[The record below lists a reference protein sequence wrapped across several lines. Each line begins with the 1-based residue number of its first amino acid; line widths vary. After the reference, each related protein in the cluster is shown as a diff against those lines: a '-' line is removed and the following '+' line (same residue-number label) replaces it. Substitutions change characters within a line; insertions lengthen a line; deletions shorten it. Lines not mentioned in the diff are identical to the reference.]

1 MTLSFLR
8 HRMTWTT
15 LSCVLAA
22 AAVSGCDCAGPVYL
36 GSRDG
41 AEASDSFTPSV
52 RTDPCGNG
60 IDDDGD
66 ALIDEGCP
74 CGPGETQRCFPG
86 MHSNRNV
93 GTCQDGLQTCHSGQ
107 LEWGDWGDSPC
118 EGAILPAQ
126 EQCDGLDHDCNGAPD
141 EGCDCTAGET
151 RACGT
156 DSTSGPCRAG
166 VQTCRDNNGWSGCE
180 GSISPSPEI
189 CSDGIDNDCD
199 GEIDQGCSCVPVA
212 EICNDGIDNDCD
224 GEIDELACTPD
235 WMNPVELSAGGHFTC
250 VRRASGTVTCW
261 GELDDYIGLAAVPPT
276 DVEGLNGVLE
286 IAIGGSH
293 ACARRAESVVCWG
306 RNFDGQLGD
315 GTTVSHATPVVVLGL
330 TDAVEIAAG
339 SSHTCARRASGR
351 VVCWG
356 RNLSGQLGDGTT
368 VNRATPTEVIGLT
381 DAVEII
387 TGTRHTC
394 ARRSAGP
401 VVCWGEGKTG
411 PLLERRFY
419 PLPREVEL
427 RDSVQL
433 ATGCGSLIC
442 VRQSSGAVVCREH
455 GEESSLTEISGLDN
469 SIDLIAGCW
478 HFCARSA
485 SSTSCWGLNSSGQ
498 LGNGS
503 FGGNSSEPLPV
514 SSPDAADI
522 IGISAGHYHT
532 CALRASGAV
541 VCWGENSRRQLGDGT
556 IENRSTPTEVVGL

>member
-1 MTLSFLR
+1 MLSFLR

-224 GEIDELACTPD
+224 GDIDELACTPD
-235 WMNPVELSAGGHFTC
+235 WMNPVELEAGVFSTC
-250 VRRASGTVTCW
+250 VRRASGIVTCW
-261 GELDDYIGLAAVPPT
+261 GSDGSGAYRSTPV
-276 DVEGLNGVLE
+276 DVASVSGALE
-286 IAIGGSH
+286 ISVGGH
-293 ACARRAESVVCWG
+293 HTCARQAERVVCWG
-306 RNFDGQLGD
+306 SNSSGQLGD
-315 GTTVSHATPVVVLGL
+315 GTTESSATPVAVLGL
-330 TDAVEIAAG
+330 NDAVEIAAG
-339 SSHTCARRASGR
+339 GSHTCARRASGR

-356 RNLSGQLGDGTT
+356 ANAGGELGDGTT
-368 VNRATPTEVIGLT
+368 MRSPIPTEVSGLT
-381 DAVEII
+381 DAVEIAA
-387 TGTRHTC
+387 GSAGTC
-394 ARRSAGP
+394 ARTASG
-401 VVCWGEGKTG
+401 VVLCWGN
-411 PLLERRFY
+411 F
-419 PLPREVEL
+419 VEQPTPTDIGL
-427 RDSVQL
+427 
-433 ATGCGSLIC
+433 
-442 VRQSSGAVVCREH
+442 SGAAQLVIDCFRVCARRASGTVVCRN
-455 GEESSLTEISGLDN
+455 SDRPALLEISGLNDA
-469 SIDLIAGCW
+469 IDLIAGCG
-478 HFCARSA
+478 HFCARTA
-485 SSTSCWGLNSSGQ
+485 SGVISCWGVNFDGQ
-498 LGNGS
+498 LGVGS
-503 FGGNSSEPLPV
+503 FEGSSEPLPV
-514 SSPDAADI
+514 TALDAADVI
-522 IGISAGHYHT
+522 QISAGHYHT
-532 CALRASGAV
+532 CALRTSGTV
-541 VCWGENSRRQLGDGT
+541 LCWGRNLEYQLGDGT

>member
-1 MTLSFLR
+1 MDEPLNIQTHICSWLL
-8 HRMTWTT
+8 TA
-15 LSCVLAA
+15 LVI
-22 AAVSGCDCAGPVYL
+22 SGCDCAGPIYIGAL
-36 GSRDG
+36 DPRDG
-41 AEASDSFTPSV
+41 AEASDSPAPFIRFDS
-52 RTDPCGNG
+52 CGNG

-66 ALIDEGCP
+66 ARIDESCP

-235 WMNPVELSAGGHFTC
+235 WMNPVELEAGGYATC
-250 VRRASGTVTCW
+250 VRRTSGTVTCW
-261 GELDDYIGLAAVPPT
+261 GLLGDASTGPT
-276 DVEGLNGVLE
+276 DIAGVSGALE
-286 IAIGGSH
+286 IAMGSYH
-293 ACARRAESVVCWG
+293 ACVRQAERVVCWG
-306 RNFDGQLGD
+306 NNESGQLGD
-315 GTTVSHATPVVVLGL
+315 GTTQSSSTPVAVLGL
-330 TDAVEIAAG
+330 SDAVEITAG

-356 RNLSGQLGDGTT
+356 ANSIGQLGNGTT
-368 VNRATPTEVIGLT
+368 ARSTTPAEVTDMT
-381 DAVEII
+381 DAVELA
-387 TGTRHTC
+387 TGYGQTC
-394 ARRSAGP
+394 ARRAAGP
-401 VVCWGEGKTG
+401 VVCWGGSDTWHNASPTTMG
-411 PLLERRFY
+411 VDLH
-419 PLPREVEL
+419 
-427 RDSVQL
+427 DAVQL
-433 ATGCGSLIC
+433 AVGCEHSIC
-442 VRQSSGAVVCREH
+442 ARRSSGAVICGNSRGDL
-455 GEESSLTEISGLDN
+455 GEMSGWN
-469 SIDLIAGCW
+469 NATDLAVSCS
-478 HFCARSA
+478 HRCVRLA
-485 SSTSCWGLNSSGQ
+485 SGVISCWGSNIFGQ
-498 LGNGS
+498 LGNRTGS
-503 FGGNSSEPLPV
+503 SSAPSIV
-514 SSPDAADI
+514 SDLDATDI
-522 IGISAGHYHT
+522 IEISAGSFHT
-532 CALRASGAV
+532 CALRASGMAM
-541 VCWGENSRRQLGDGT
+541 CWGANDRRQLGDGT
-556 IENRSTPTEVVGL
+556 TENRFTPVEVIGL